1 MLFPS
6 SNSGK
11 GIVRGFWQLSNL
23 IITLIIRSQGWWLRF
38 DWGFRLILS
47 IHPVNSKR
55 LSPLVGSGLFAKSK
69 RNEELR
75 LRQVPSPSLP
85 PNRGIPP
92 LSGNHLRWYYGRRL
106 IYHEAQ

>member
-75 LRQVPSPSLP
+75 LLLLPIPSSPLIG
-85 PNRGIPP
+85 GIPP
-92 LSGNHLRWYYGRRL
+92 VSCRHLILYYRTR
-106 IYHEAQ
+106 